1 MSHGNTTAA
10 SAVKSLRIKAL
21 LDEVPKNKIARELG
35 VSRPTVAKR
44 LKGDDMKLSEFIQT
58 ARILGADPSPGIGRR
73 DPRRKTKK
81 PADASCGQGKQL
93 KEGSDDR
100 FNFNAFQLQRRTG
113 KSPYDGKRRTMVHC
127 QGRVRHPRNQQS
139 IRCPQKT

>member
-35 VSRPTVAKR
+35 VSRTTVAKR

-58 ARILGADPSPGIGRR
+58 ARILGADPVQVL
-73 DPRRKTKK
+73 
-81 PADASCGQGKQL
+81 DAAIHDEKQ
-93 KEGSDDR
+93 
-100 FNFNAFQLQRRTG
+100 
-113 KSPYDGKRRTMVHC
+113 KSPQMQAAGKEI
-127 QGRVRHPRNQQS
+127 N
-139 IRCPQKT
+139 